1 MPETTPG
8 SMPCYDSVDG
18 GIYTVEFGMSDSTT
32 IRVPVGTHTR
42 LQRIAREEAR
52 PIGQVIDAMLDDF
65 EKRRFFAG
73 LAEDFAR
80 LQADPEAWAD
90 YEAEMSAWDVT
101 LRDGLG
107 DEP

>member
-1 MPETTPG
+1 
-8 SMPCYDSVDG
+8 
-18 GIYTVEFGMSDSTT
+18 MSASTT
-32 IRVPVGTHTR
+32 IRVPAATHTR

-52 PIGQVIDAMLDDF
+52 PIGQVIDALLDDF

-73 LAEDFAR
+73 LAEDYAR

-90 YEAEMSAWDVT
+90 YQAETAAWDDT
-101 LRDGLG
+101 LGDGLG

>member
-1 MPETTPG
+1 MA
-8 SMPCYDSVDG
+8 SA
-18 GIYTVEFGMSDSTT
+18 STT
-32 IRVPVGTHTR
+32 IRVPIATHAR
-42 LQRIAREEAR
+42 LQRLASEEAR
-52 PIGQVIDAMLDDF
+52 PMGQVIDAMLDDL

-90 YEAEMSAWDVT
+90 YQAETSVWDAT

-107 DEP
+107 DER